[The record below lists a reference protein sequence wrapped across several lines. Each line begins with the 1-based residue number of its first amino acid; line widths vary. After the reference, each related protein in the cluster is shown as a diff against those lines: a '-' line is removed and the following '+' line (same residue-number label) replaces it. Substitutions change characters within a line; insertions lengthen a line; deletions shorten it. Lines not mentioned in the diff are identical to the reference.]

1 MRILF
6 KTCLFICLLFWEIK
20 NKKIRYQQYIGKV
33 KQAVFHTQ
41 KAGRK
46 RVVVSTEENVVASL
60 DLRHGEICKFDF
72 RDFRLVWEHDVL
84 PLLLSN
90 SSNKQELFYLYPAVL
105 NSCFRCSKILLLF
118 LMVTIYC

>member
-1 MRILF
+1 MICAYSLQDLLVYLF
-6 KTCLFICLLFWEIK
+6 VVLE
-20 NKKIRYQQYIGKV
+20 KKIRYQQYIGKV

-72 RDFRLVWEHDVL
+72 RDFLLAWEHDVL

-90 SSNKQELFYLYPAVL
+90 SSNNQELFYLYPAVL

-118 LMVTIYC
+118 LILTRYC